1 MAGRARRRGGRLRR
15 RIGSSLPIVLATL
28 VLASCLDRPASRR
41 LHDEIGRIRAAGEP
55 LTFEELRAG
64 QSAGDGADGAPDYRA
79 AIALFVGPVLPPTL
93 TLIEHALSRRRLPS
107 ASETSN
113 LCGNVGAPTLRAS
126 AGGTIE
132 CVAPVSTKKSAVALR
147 RAESLALTT
156 M

>member
-1 MAGRARRRGGRLRR
+1 MSPRASSVSTPSSGSEPGR
-15 RIGSSLPIVLATL
+15 
-28 VLASCLDRPASRR
+28 SR
-41 LHDEIGRIRAAGEP
+41 
-55 LTFEELRAG
+55 
-64 QSAGDGADGAPDYRA
+64 
-79 AIALFVGPVLPPTL
+79 AIVGPVLPPTL
-93 TLIEHALSRRRLPS
+93 TPIEHALSRRRLS

-132 CVAPVSTKKSAVALR
+132 CVAPVSTRKSAVALR

>member
-1 MAGRARRRGGRLRR
+1 L
-15 RIGSSLPIVLATL
+15 SP
-28 VLASCLDRPASRR
+28 
-41 LHDEIGRIRAAGEP
+41 RAASVSTPSSGCEP
-55 LTFEELRAG
+55 GRSRA
-64 QSAGDGADGAPDYRA
+64 
-79 AIALFVGPVLPPTL
+79 IVGPVRPATL
-93 TLIEHALSRRRLPS
+93 TPIEHALSRRRLPS

-113 LCGNVGAPTLRAS
+113 LCGSVGAPTLRAS